1 MNVKLQELLRV
12 IIPKEIRLFLWR
24 IVPKIHIVNTY
35 ILTKPKL
42 ICNPQ
47 RIESKYSINEISQ
60 TDKEQLIKVYRYR
73 GSNSY
78 SEQILPRLLSNDW
91 IGLAVFDNANGNIAY
106 IAWIIIR
113 SIRYFEEFGVHLKPR
128 QFLLKDGFCVPEY
141 RHQGLHTRMEQERI
155 NYCVRNNADTI
166 FIQILNSNKK
176 GIDSVIN
183 NGYVLYNQRKIIQW
197 SLFGVYR
204 ELWSFL
210 RSPFRKIVK

>member
-1 MNVKLQELLRV
+1 MIKRILRYLLPKQVRLFFWS
-12 IIPKEIRLFLWR
+12 IIPK
-24 IVPKIHIVNTY
+24 VHVVNTY
-35 ILTKPKL
+35 ILKNPEL
-42 ICNPQ
+42 ITNLPPIDKKFQ
-47 RIESKYSINEISQ
+47 IKQVTWADEMELKKAFHFQGPDAYRSK
-60 TDKEQLIKVYRYR
+60 V
-73 GSNSY
+73 
-78 SEQILPRLLSNDW
+78 PARLRSGDW
-91 IGLAVFDNANGNIAY
+91 TGLAIFDNCNGRIAY